1 MRKNDI
7 LIAVVL
13 MLAGLAA
20 LILVIPGQT
29 GTGEEYDL
37 PPAFMPTVAIAF
49 GALMMFLILLSYI
62 LQPEKGRDAPS
73 LMTGQNWGYIGL
85 VGLILFLSFVAVMF
99 LGYLIGSPLMVASFM
114 IMIGVR
120 KYLRIGLVSI
130 LAPLVI
136 WFLLWKLLKMPL
148 P

>member
-1 MRKNDI
+1 
-7 LIAVVL
+7 
-13 MLAGLAA
+13 
-20 LILVIPGQT
+20 
-29 GTGEEYDL
+29 
-37 PPAFMPTVAIAF
+37 MPTVAIAF
-49 GALMMFLILLSYI
+49 GTLMMFLLLLSYI
-62 LQPEKGRDAPS
+62 LQPEKGRDASS
-73 LMTGQNWGYIGL
+73 LITGQNWGYIGL

-130 LAPLVI
+130 LAPVVI